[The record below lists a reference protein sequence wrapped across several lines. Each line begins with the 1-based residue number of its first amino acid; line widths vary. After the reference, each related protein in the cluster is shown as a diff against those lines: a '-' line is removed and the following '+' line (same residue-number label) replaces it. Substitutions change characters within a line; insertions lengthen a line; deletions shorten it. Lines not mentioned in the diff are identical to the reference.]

1 MFLYNLRSSQ
11 MNRRRSKVV
20 VESPEIR
27 LDEETEEGT
36 DGTSYEEKEE
46 AVVTADNRLAD
57 FIVVIENS
65 ACYDSVYNSKELTC
79 VHQYTCRETFSYWIC
94 DFNAEVKGD

>member
-1 MFLYNLRSSQ
+1 

-27 LDEETEEGT
+27 LDEEAEEGT
-36 DGTSYEEKEE
+36 DGTGYKEKEE
-46 AVVTADNRLAD
+46 AVVAAGYWQAN
-57 FIVVIENS
+57 FVVVIENS

-79 VHQYTCRETFSYWIC
+79 VHKYTCRETFSYWVC
-94 DFNAEVKGD
+94 NFNTEVKGD